1 MVRSLRSETECLW
14 LVLSSSCDI
23 VPVTCSL
30 VLPSV
35 LVLDLLALRSIP
47 HPSLLVLMSQQGWP
61 WNLCFLGSYTNQ
73 LTSGWVSL
81 LEVLVQDWRVGR
93 KEEPGCFP
101 FFLHVFY
108 LKLRLYL
115 FHDPQLTM
123 IPASARWPWLLGTLL
138 CPSYLWG
145 GSNFLP
151 WLTSGVTPGYPCSFS
166 RFYLLYNHFLI
177 LNSFY
182 FRPLE

>member
-1 MVRSLRSETECLW
+1 MVRSLRSETECLR

-47 HPSLLVLMSQQGWP
+47 HPSLLVLMSQRGWP

-81 LEVLVQDWRVGR
+81 VGCTGARLEGGEKGRARVFSLLSAGLLSQA
-93 KEEPGCFP
+93 EALSLSWP
-101 FFLHVFY
+101 
-108 LKLRLYL
+108 
-115 FHDPQLTM
+115 
-123 IPASARWPWLLGTLL
+123 PAHNDS
-138 CPSYLWG
+138 
-145 GSNFLP
+145 
-151 WLTSGVTPGYPCSFS
+151 SFS
-166 RFYLLYNHFLI
+166 QVTLAFGHLALSFL
-177 LNSFY
+177 FMGW
-182 FRPLE
+182 